1 MKKKNLILIGMPG
14 SGKSTLGVLL
24 AKKLGMD
31 FVDTDIA
38 IQNRAGKTLQQ
49 ILNENDYLFLRQL
62 EEEVLLDIDTSN
74 EIIATGGSAVYSEA
88 GMAHLRTNAIVVY
101 LQARPTTLQQ
111 RITDYDTR
119 GIACKPGQSF
129 DALYQER
136 TPLYERY
143 ADICIDCDERDSGQ
157 LADELANRLGSRL

>member
-1 MKKKNLILIGMPG
+1 MKKKNLVLIGMPG
-14 SGKSTLGVLL
+14 AGKSTLGVLL

-38 IQNRAGKTLQQ
+38 IQKRAGQTLQQ

-74 EIIATGGSAVYSEA
+74 EIIATGGSAVYSEI
-88 GMAHLRTNAIVVY
+88 GMAHLSKSGIVVY
-101 LQARPTTLQQ
+101 LKASPAVLKQ
-111 RITDYDTR
+111 RITDYETR

-136 TPLYERY
+136 TPLYERH
-143 ADICIDCDERDSGQ
+143 ADICIECDERDSGQ
-157 LADELANRLGSRL
+157 LADELANRLAPLL